1 MVFEELMK
9 YLFHIRMWNVFLI
22 ISIVILSNNE
32 ILVMMLIIVNDRS
45 VYIFLVTSFVIS
57 IMNGN

>member
-22 ISIVILSNNE
+22 ISIVILSNNK